1 MFAAVQRV
9 GFALGVGLVGWE
21 RAGGGG
27 EVTAWGRAGGGS
39 PRGMKWGR
47 DIALCSAEGR

>member
-21 RAGGGG
+21 RAWG
-27 EVTAWGRAGGGS
+27 EVVGWGRAGGG
-39 PRGMKWGR
+39 PPG
-47 DIALCSAEGR
+47 E